1 MGVGT
6 DSCLRVVFSQCSCHK
21 SFAFVTCPLFVAHL
35 IACTSLTESWL
46 CSSPHRCFCTAPS
59 KDDVRN
65 HLMSGQVGS
74 KHATSS
80 HDEQATRDACNPD
93 VNELTVS
100 FCGVGGALVDDRGT
114 HGAHAHVV
122 MFSRRERGECS
133 RCACVHVVC
142 CGRFVRF
149 QTHAICL
156 PPDLTFAWCARMPR
170 DTFTLIAIV
179 ATTTSVS
186 SHDDATMWTEGAFTF
201 HVQDHVWNA
210 TRNVASLRERED
222 QSCSAL

>member
-1 MGVGT
+1 
-6 DSCLRVVFSQCSCHK
+6 
-21 SFAFVTCPLFVAHL
+21 
-35 IACTSLTESWL
+35 
-46 CSSPHRCFCTAPS
+46 
-59 KDDVRN
+59 
-65 HLMSGQVGS
+65 MSGQVGS

-114 HGAHAHVV
+114 HGAYAHVV

-133 RCACVHVVC
+133 RHACVHGVC

-156 PPDLTFAWCARMPR
+156 APDLTFTWCARMSR
-170 DTFTLIAIV
+170 DTFTLIAIA

-222 QSCSAL
+222 RSCSAL